1 MTSNSSR
8 RFEIAATTPE
18 HVAFIAPRLRQ
29 RDCDEIWS
37 AVGTDPR
44 TALEESIALSSIHRT
59 ILLDGEPAAIF
70 GAAPSNEDN
79 CGVAWLLGTDAIDT
93 HARAFW
99 LASREGLALL
109 FTWFARL
116 FNYVDARNQTSL
128 RWLKRLGAEV
138 AAPVP
143 FGVEAR
149 PFHYFELTR

>member
-1 MTSNSSR
+1 MGVD
-8 RFEIAATTPE
+8 A
-18 HVAFIAPRLRQ
+18 
-29 RDCDEIWS
+29 
-37 AVGTDPR
+37 R
-44 TALEESIALSSIHRT
+44 TALEESVALSRVCRT

-70 GAAPSNEDN
+70 GAAPSSEEDS
-79 CGVAWLLGTDAIDT
+79 GIAWLLGTDAIDAHT
-93 HARAFW
+93 RAFW

-143 FGVEAR
+143 FGVEAQ

>member
-1 MTSNSSR
+1 MP
-8 RFEIAATTPE
+8 TTHE
-18 HVAFIAPRLRQ
+18 HVLFIASRLRQ
-29 RDCDEIWS
+29 RDCDEIWT
-37 AVGTDPR
+37 AVGTDPH
-44 TALEESIALSSIHRT
+44 TALEESINYSSIHRT

-99 LASREGLALL
+99 LASKAGLGLL

-116 FNYVDARNQTSL
+116 FNYVDARNQPSL
-128 RWLKRLGAEV
+128 RWLKRLGASV

-143 FGVEAR
+143 FGIEAR